1 MCPVILRPDPRDVDD
16 ALGEAAFAESESN
29 NRVWLGGLADLKK
42 DGSVNDRRPSQK
54 KHQGNGSE
62 RRRQNGKGTGSYAG
76 AVYLPIAIAALR
88 VPVAPPERV
97 EAQGVEERRHA
108 LGDFLG
114 GAFGRPDEYPRERHA
129 RRLVE
134 VLVP

>member
-1 MCPVILRPDPRDVDD
+1 M
-16 ALGEAAFAESESN
+16 
-29 NRVWLGGLADLKK
+29 
-42 DGSVNDRRPSQK
+42 
-54 KHQGNGSE
+54 
-62 RRRQNGKGTGSYAG
+62 
-76 AVYLPIAIAALR
+76 YLPIAITALR

-97 EAQGVEERRHA
+97 EAEGVEERRHA

-114 GAFGRPDEYPRERHA
+114 GTLGRPDEYPRERHA